1 MTAQPRTLTFCWWN
15 LHNFAHYDAASSSKK
30 RRWRSQADYDAQKRR
45 FHDTFKQIFPGDSP
59 DLLAFCEVTREAAKE
74 LAVEL
79 PGGFDL
85 TVAAEYPHD
94 DGFQVAVFYKRGMG
108 FSNETPLFPSDRAKV
123 AKGTRPMIPVH
134 LTLPG
139 HEIRFV
145 ACHWTAFEGEDSDLA
160 RERSADA
167 LREDTYEFL
176 FPDVPKQGVARHI
189 VVLGDLNEEP
199 TAAIFRKQLPARR
212 DRESTHDRHWRDVD
226 VMRVRFYNLT
236 WRFLGEQVA
245 HGASGQRVGGAGT
258 VFAEPHNW
266 KTFDHVLVSCGL
278 LTPNPPLIDEGN
290 TGVVCTP
297 LMLGDD
303 RRPQPFV
310 PNSTCGMS
318 DHLPI
323 VGRLILPENPK

>member
-15 LHNFAHYDAASSSKK
+15 LHNFAHYDAANSSKK
-30 RRWRSQADYDAQKRR
+30 RRWRSQRDYEAKKRR
-45 FHDTFKQIFPGDSP
+45 FHDTFKQIFPGDPP
-59 DLLAFCEVTREAAKE
+59 DLLAVCEVTREAARE

-79 PGGFDL
+79 PGGFQL
-85 TVAAEYPHD
+85 AVAPDYPHD
-94 DGFQVAVFYKRGMG
+94 DGFQVAVFYKPGAG
-108 FSNETPLFPSDRAKV
+108 LSAEPPLFPGDRAKV
-123 AKGTRPMIPVH
+123 TAGTRPMIPVH
-134 LTLPG
+134 LSLPG
-139 HEIRFV
+139 HVIRFV

-176 FPDVPKQGVARHI
+176 YPDVPRPGVTRHI

-212 DRESTHDRHWRDVD
+212 DRESTHDRHWRDEG
-226 VMRVRFYNLT
+226 VMRVRLYNLA

-245 HGASGQRVGGAGT
+245 HGAPGQRVGGAGT
-258 VFAEPHNW
+258 VFEEPHNW
-266 KTFDHVLVSCGL
+266 KTFDHILVSCGL
-278 LTPNPPLIDEGN
+278 LTPNAPFIGESN

-297 LMLGDD
+297 LMLGED

-310 PNSTCGMS
+310 PNSTGGMS